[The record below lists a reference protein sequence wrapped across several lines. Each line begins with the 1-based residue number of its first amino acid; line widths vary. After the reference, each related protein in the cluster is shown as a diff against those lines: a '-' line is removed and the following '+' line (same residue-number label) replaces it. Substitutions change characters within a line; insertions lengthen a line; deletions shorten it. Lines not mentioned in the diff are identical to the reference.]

1 MLTFDSKGFISQLE
15 DLLLQ
20 IEKLEHLILMH
31 RKASHSIE
39 VKQFESLKLGFV
51 KELLT
56 LLINSNLNLAEPQ
69 TFPLVYRLLENLY
82 PESIQSERHSPEYM
96 DIESALSPVLF
107 KRNLS
112 RNYLGVS
119 EPDVKYGD

>member
-1 MLTFDSKGFISQLE
+1 MSSKNKGFINQIE

-20 IEKLEHLILMH
+20 IEKLEHLISMH
-31 RKASHSIE
+31 RKANHSIE

-51 KELLT
+51 KDLLT
-56 LLINSNLNLAEPQ
+56 LLINSKLNLAEPQ

-82 PESIQSERHSPEYM
+82 PESIQSEGHSPEYM
-96 DIESALSPVLF
+96 DIESALSPFLF
-107 KRNLS
+107 KKNHA

-119 EPDVKYGD
+119 EPEVKYGD

>member
-1 MLTFDSKGFISQLE
+1 MRSKNKGFINQIE

-20 IEKLEHLILMH
+20 IEKLEHLISMH
-31 RKASHSIE
+31 SKARHSIE

-51 KELLT
+51 KDLLT

-96 DIESALSPVLF
+96 DIESALSPVLSF
-107 KRNLS
+107 PFWNT
-112 RNYLGVS
+112 G
-119 EPDVKYGD
+119 